1 MKDIIVHTYDEA
13 VKVMQ
18 EVGILPLA
26 KLIPDHP
33 SLSGIT
39 KEEQWHSDTEFD
51 PWRWRVRFPGDGTAA
66 YGKFLKKKA
75 VFIARDL
82 VPLVYAILGS
92 ARSGQERYEDGLL
105 SKAACELLA
114 IIDAQQGIETRSLRA
129 AAGMKAVD
137 KKKEFDQAVIELQGT
152 MDIVISGVKARRNE
166 AGEINGWNS
175 TSYETM
181 PHWMEQTRI
190 EAAAIPIAEAK
201 ERLHGRLSQSS
212 SAEAMAY
219 MGKIFGW

>member
-1 MKDIIVHTYDEA
+1 MKQYSAHTYEEA
-13 VKVMQ
+13 VLVIQ

-33 SLSGIT
+33 SLGGIT
-39 KEEQWHSDTEFD
+39 KAEQWHSDTEFD

-75 VFIARDL
+75 IFIARDL

-92 ARSGQERYEDGLL
+92 PRSGQARYEDGLL
-105 SKAACELLA
+105 SKPACELLA
-114 IIDAQQGIETRSLRA
+114 IIEAQQGIETRSLRA
-129 AAGMKAVD
+129 AAGMKAVE

-152 MDIVISGVKARRNE
+152 MDIAISGVKARRNE

-181 PHWMEQTRI
+181 PHWMEHTGI
-190 EAAAIPIAEAK
+190 EAAAIPIEDVR
-201 ERLHGRLSQSS
+201 ERLHERLSQSS